1 MCAQHSTHSHMNG
14 LHSAKVRT
22 GPPVENM
29 KVHHDRIHS
38 ACLLDIF
45 TRDVQD
51 LENDAL
57 MGSVWTGIVPV
68 CTISGMPEPTTYG
81 PKDPPLAHSG
91 GCAWLWLL
99 QL

>member
-1 MCAQHSTHSHMNG
+1 MNG

-29 KVHHDRIHS
+29 KVHYDHIHS

-45 TRDVQD
+45 TWDVQD
-51 LENDAL
+51 LENDTL
-57 MGSVWTGIVPV
+57 TGSVWMGVVPV
-68 CTISGMPEPTTYG
+68 CTISGMPEPTTYS

-91 GCAWLWLL
+91 SCAWLGLL
-99 QL
+99 RL